1 MGECDPLPFGEPA
14 QLSVLFSL
22 WDLGNQALRIIPGA
36 HVPMD
41 VTTLVAKAALWK
53 HPIGAQA

>member
-1 MGECDPLPFGEPA
+1 MRSPSFWGACPA
-14 QLSVLFSL
+14 VCTLSL
-22 WDLGNQALRIIPGA
+22 WDLGNQALRMVPGA

-41 VTTLVAKAALWK
+41 VATLVTKAALWK

>member
-1 MGECDPLPFGEPA
+1 MRSPFGEPA